1 MRQAYR
7 VKSPTIRS
15 VNLLV
20 KSKEKERRAVA
31 CLTRG
36 ALIRSG
42 AAGVG
47 AAQHRQLTG
56 QFIATADHFI
66 QIVEL
71 CGGAAGVA
79 KASFT
84 LKAGQ
89 QQAITIGDAGQ
100 PMLRPAQ
107 RQNQMLAIIDGGAQQ
122 LRQLPLPTSGFSYL
136 PCEAIVPQA
145 HHWGGRAPGVGVLS
159 AFRFVFGM
167 FIVGM
172 HDGLLSLGRLHCGK
186 PYLLLCSRAP
196 QASFRPMR
204 QVFPNVSVLSSGKI
218 VQLRNRQKTT
228 RRATF

>member
-1 MRQAYR
+1 MSLFIGEP
-7 VKSPTIRS
+7 VLISG
-15 VNLLV
+15 
-20 KSKEKERRAVA
+20 
-31 CLTRG
+31 G
-36 ALIRSG
+36 AT
-42 AAGVG
+42 GVG
-47 AAQHRQLTG
+47 AAQRRQLTG

-66 QIVEL
+66 QIVQL
-71 CGGAAGVA
+71 RRGAAGVA
-79 KASFT
+79 KASFP

-89 QQAITIGDAGQ
+89 QQAIIIGDAGQ
-100 PMLRPAQ
+100 SMLRPAQ
-107 RQNQMLAIIDGGAQQ
+107 RPDQMLAIIDGGAQQ
-122 LRQLPLPTSGFSYL
+122 LCQLPLPTSGFGYL

-159 AFRFVFGM
+159 AFRFIVGM

-204 QVFPNVSVLSSGKI
+204 QVFLNIKVLSSGKI
-218 VQLRNRQKTT
+218 VHLRNRQKTT